1 MASYYEWPFDYEREI
16 TISVL
21 NEQTAV
27 KRLNQFTRNISGC
40 LHLAFSTARG
50 PDSEMVGHVEH
61 DNVILARARPVIFN
75 ASKPIFYG
83 SFITTGNGA
92 MLKGR
97 FSVSCW
103 QKMAFWLTTVF
114 VSVIELFIIVLIVQP
129 DNSPVISLNNMIMA
143 FALPG
148 IGLVTANSFDGRRPL
163 AHVQPSSFRLQM

>member
-103 QKMAFWLTTVF
+103 QKMG
-114 VSVIELFIIVLIVQP
+114 VLADYCFCQRDRAVHYCT
-129 DNSPVISLNNMIMA
+129 DSPTRQFTCDQSK
-143 FALPG
+143 
-148 IGLVTANSFDGRRPL
+148 
-163 AHVQPSSFRLQM
+163 